1 MGESEKSTLRLR
13 LGARTPFLTVVTQF
27 VETTASLFGLARPE
41 ALKLSLATE
50 EIFLYLCNAVCP
62 GKELDITCLDGLY
75 DTRVIFRFPARELN
89 LRGLNVASAL
99 KLGEGNVSDPAE
111 EGLGDLDQMG
121 LMIASRSVDHLHLTA
136 EKGDGV
142 QLVVSKEKAYP
153 RIAGVFA
160 SPEAPQ
166 RVNIEVPDS
175 ERVKRFALLTGHL
188 CTGRDLPPFFE
199 TPGKVADMVSG
210 GEYQCLTAM
219 DQDRDVVGGVLFS
232 ERSERIVQF
241 FGPYCFHSGEKTATG
256 EALLDAL
263 LAAIARRKALGLLSL
278 SGLPAFLEPRFERLG
293 SLFQRRLDRQ
303 PIERPLFFRCLHED
317 PGGEVWS
324 PEGLKAWLTGEY
336 DRLVLARQIRH
347 IQDMGERRSGPSLFA
362 AEISRHRAEATLR
375 PLWPGADWAAN
386 LAGHVRY
393 LREEGLINLL
403 FEVDL
408 GVPWHAELVPVLM
421 DRGFKPT
428 LILPFAGRAD
438 IVVFQHHD
446 ATES

>member
-1 MGESEKSTLRLR
+1 MDESEKGTLRLR
-13 LGARTPFLTVVTQF
+13 LGARTPFLPVVTQF

-62 GKELDITCLDGLY
+62 GKDLDITCLDGLY
-75 DTRVIFRFPARELN
+75 DTRIIFRFPARELN
-89 LRGLNVASAL
+89 LKGLNVASAL
-99 KLGEGNVSDPAE
+99 NLGEGRIADPA
-111 EGLGDLDQMG
+111 DLDQMG
-121 LMIASRSVDHLHLTA
+121 LMIASRSVDHLHLTV
-136 EKGDGV
+136 ERGDWAK
-142 QLVVSKEKAYP
+142 LVVSKEKAYP

-166 RVNIEVPDS
+166 RVTVEAPDP
-175 ERVKRFALLTGHL
+175 EKVKRFALLTGHL

-199 TPGKVADMVSG
+199 TPGKVADMVTG

-232 ERSERIVQF
+232 ELSERIVQF
-241 FGPYCFHSGEKTATG
+241 FGPYCFHRGEKTATG

-263 LAAIARRKALGLLSL
+263 LSAIARKKALGLLSI

-293 SLFQRRLDRQ
+293 SLSQRRVDRQ
-303 PIERPLFFRCLHED
+303 PIERPFFFRCLHED
-317 PGGEVWS
+317 PGGEVWT

-336 DRLVLARQIRH
+336 DRLVLAREIRNVL
-347 IQDMGERRSGPSLFA
+347 DMGERRSGSSLFA
-362 AEISRHRAEATLR
+362 AEISRQRAEATLR

-386 LAGHVRY
+386 VAGHVRY

-403 FEVDL
+403 FEIDL

-421 DRGFKPT
+421 DRGFKPA